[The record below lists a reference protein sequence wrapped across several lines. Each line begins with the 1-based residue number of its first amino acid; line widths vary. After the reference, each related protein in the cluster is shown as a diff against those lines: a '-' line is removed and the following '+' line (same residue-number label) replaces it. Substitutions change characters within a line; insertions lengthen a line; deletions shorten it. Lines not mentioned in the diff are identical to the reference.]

1 MAQIIVYIGIG
12 IAVVGWLLLAWF
24 AAGQIKAQK
33 DYALAPH
40 KWEDIKRGYVNRR
53 WMSRGVI
60 LIGIIL
66 IIVSILI

>member
-1 MAQIIVYIGIG
+1 MPG
-12 IAVVGWLLLAWF
+12 WF

-40 KWEDIKRGYVNRR
+40 KWEDIKRDYVNKR

-60 LIGIIL
+60 LLGIIL
-66 IIVSILI
+66 IIVSLLI